1 MKDKA
6 PSESP
11 SDTQGG
17 STTQMEMSTVS
28 LERSLTNPDQP
39 SSPETSP
46 PELAVHDQERASD
59 ESNHV
64 SVNRAHGSTLRPP
77 LLLDTAIC
85 VLLVLVVGLLCR
97 RVL

>member
-1 MKDKA
+1 
-6 PSESP
+6 
-11 SDTQGG
+11 
-17 STTQMEMSTVS
+17 MEMSTVS